1 MLKRERC
8 FQLRSEITTATILK
22 ENKLGLV
29 TKVHGAKLLTLDTC
43 SSAINL
49 SLKELNYTTTATT
62 FNETG
67 SLLAIANET
76 IISIIDTKSK
86 LCIGTIRT
94 FEGKITLLMFVPNS
108 KYLIAGSAHG
118 RVVQYRYDGR
128 MQLSRLC
135 SFGYKTRSLKENY
148 VSAFSFRGGL
158 LASSG
163 YGGEII
169 VLKLNSY
176 AYRETFKTKSTKI
189 VTLAFL
195 SDSEIVSASIDGLIT
210 IHTLGG
216 EKEPHYIDSP
226 FSELHNLVLVPKTE
240 YAIVCG
246 NSNSIAIVDLKKA
259 KILRANFMSFEKEVS
274 DILLTQK
281 GKLFVVLQNKEIQ
294 KILLPSQKDIRQ
306 DILNNTLY
314 IAFERV
320 EQNPMLV
327 GTREHKRVEVMYEKL
342 CAQAI
347 EALANHDTKEAY
359 KLLENFTNI
368 EEKRADINAIF
379 QSFEQY
385 QRFIALYLEKKY
397 TLAYGL
403 VQKYTALKYTQQYK
417 TMEEGFKEA
426 YALAQ
431 KQMLLG
437 RKDLAKD
444 VLSPYITVLVKRPM
458 IQLILQNN
466 SDFLSF
472 IQALNSEDFK
482 TIDRLVHTN
491 EIFAKL
497 PTFTSLQEA
506 TQKNL
511 KSIENTISTGNHL
524 KATSDIKKLLH
535 VSSIK
540 EKLQSLYR
548 CSMRLKSFNEYYK
561 ENNFIRCYEV
571 LDKSQYLHE
580 YELAILLE
588 KHWSKLMNSCEEAAL
603 KGDIESI
610 IKTLGEFIDVKT
622 RVDKIGDLLRL
633 AHHVKIKI
641 YMAKRKIKLAEE
653 FIYKYI
659 DTFGQDSEI
668 LLIMRSF
675 ESGLKKKL
683 ALTANT
689 EKRLPR
695 DHWKTTML
703 ASSQ

>member
-8 FQLRSEITTATILK
+8 FQLRSEITTATILA

-29 TKVHGAKLLTLDTC
+29 TKVQGVKLLTLSTC

-49 SLKELNYTTTATT
+49 SPKELNYTTTATT
-62 FNETG
+62 FNGTG
-67 SLLAIANET
+67 SLLAIANGT
-76 IISIIDTKSK
+76 IISIVDIKSK
-86 LCIGTIRT
+86 RCIQTIRT
-94 FEGKITLLMFVPNS
+94 FEGKITLLMFVPNT

-135 SFGYKTRSLKENY
+135 SFGYKQRAIKENY
-148 VSAFSFRGGL
+148 VSAFSFRNGL

-169 VLKLNSY
+169 ILKLNSY
-176 AYRETFKTKSTKI
+176 AHREILKTKSTKI
-189 VTLAFL
+189 VTLEFL

-210 IHTLGG
+210 IHTLRG
-216 EKEPHYIDSP
+216 ERESRYIDSP
-226 FSELHNLVLVPKTE
+226 FSELRNLVLIPQTG

-246 NSNSIAIVDLKKA
+246 NSNSIAIVDLKEG

-274 DILLTQK
+274 NILLTQK
-281 GKLFVVLQNKEIQ
+281 GKLFVVLQDKEIQ
-294 KILLPSQKDIRQ
+294 KIFLPSQKDIRQ
-306 DILNNTLY
+306 DIMKNNLHL
-314 IAFERV
+314 AFEKIK
-320 EQNPMLV
+320 QNPMLI
-327 GTREHKRVEVMYEKL
+327 GTREHKRIEEIYEKL
-342 CAQAI
+342 YVRAI
-347 EALANHDTKEAY
+347 EALANHNTKEAH

-368 EEKRADINAIF
+368 EEKQADINAIF

-385 QRFIALYLEKKY
+385 QRFIAFFLEKRY
-397 TLAYGL
+397 PLAYGL
-403 VQKYTALKYTQQYK
+403 VQKYPALKHTKQYK
-417 TMEEGFKEA
+417 TMQEQFNEA
-426 YALAQ
+426 YTLAQ

-458 IQLILQNN
+458 IQLILQDN

-482 TIDRLVHTN
+482 TIDRLVHKN

-497 PTFTSLQEA
+497 PTFTSLQES
-506 TQKNL
+506 TQQTL
-511 KSIENTISTGNHL
+511 KTIEDAISMGNHL

-540 EKLQSLYR
+540 EKLQSLYQ
-548 CSMRLKSFNEYYK
+548 CSMRLKSFNHYYK
-561 ENNFIRCYEV
+561 KNNFIRCYEV
-571 LDKSQYLHE
+571 LDKSLYLHE
-580 YELAILLE
+580 YELAELLE
-588 KHWSKLMNSCEEAAL
+588 KHWSKLMNNCEEAAL

-610 IKTLGEFIDVKT
+610 IKILGELIDVKT

-653 FIYKYI
+653 LIYKYI

-695 DHWKTTML
+695 DHWKNTIL
-703 ASSQ
+703 ASSR